1 MTHFPDLSLSAFLD
15 SAHINTLIGV
25 GLLFLAAIFAN
36 FVVKRALLKGVEH
49 LLSNTTFGRDT
60 ELRKHGVIKRFANT
74 VPLLVISL
82 GVKVIPDIPVD
93 MANSISR
100 ITQAAMLVTLALSA
114 SGLVSIFDTLHHR
127 RADRRT
133 NSIKGY
139 FQLAKIAIMV
149 VALILVIAALSGKSP
164 VILLSSLGAM
174 AAVFTLIFQ
183 DTLLSFVA
191 SLQISTNDV
200 VRVGDWISMP
210 SVDADGDVIE
220 IGLHTVKVR
229 NWDNTIT
236 TIPTRKLA
244 TDSFANWRGMQ
255 ESGGRRVK
263 RSVSLDQHSIRF
275 LDAQEIAKFSQMTL
289 LREYIARK
297 TAEIDEWN
305 DALGHEADN
314 PVNAR
319 RQTNIGMLRAY
330 LQAYLRAHPG
340 INPDMTLMVRQLS
353 PGATGLPLE
362 IYCFTN
368 TIAWAEYEGIQSD
381 IFDHLLAVLPTF
393 DLAPFQ
399 ELAGTDMRRAPAA
412 ALMAAQ

>member
-1 MTHFPDLSLSAFLD
+1 VTHFPDLSLSAFLD